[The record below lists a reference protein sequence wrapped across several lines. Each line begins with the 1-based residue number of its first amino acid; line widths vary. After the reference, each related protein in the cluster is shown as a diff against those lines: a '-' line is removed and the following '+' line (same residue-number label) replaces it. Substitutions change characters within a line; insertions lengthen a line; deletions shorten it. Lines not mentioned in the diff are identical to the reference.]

1 MPSRRGRV
9 SDVALSAP
17 EGVERRR
24 IARHRQHLP
33 QLLALEAEDEGLRD
47 VEFVPLA
54 PADGAVE
61 GDDKLVTA
69 PDVDNVRPVG
79 AAGEFGRAPQEFED
93 LRPAAVL
100 ARHGASPGHAP
111 DDAIADEAADGDRVA
126 LGEGPE
132 RVADAGDVIHAR
144 RFPRMRWD
152 ATSEGSIRAFKHRG
166 VDPSLTGSNRR
177 KARGSL
183 SEELDHR

>member
-1 MPSRRGRV
+1 DRCRDRRGRV

-111 DDAIADEAADGDRVA
+111 DDAIADEAADGDRVGARLGAHSPRNSITNEATCSPAA
-126 LGEGPE
+126 L
-132 RVADAGDVIHAR
+132 
-144 RFPRMRWD
+144 
-152 ATSEGSIRAFKHRG
+152 ATSC
-166 VDPSLTGSNRR
+166 P
-177 KARGSL
+177 
-183 SEELDHR
+183 